1 MGGEHAWKYPV
12 MFELAPACGGG
23 WSGGRGVLS
32 TAVAI
37 ATAGGWCQ
45 TAASVYR
52 PVLVQNTE
60 YLLNTEYTPSHTAAA
75 RTGRKIVKPQS
86 PGSEWKHIVTIYC
99 HGSKA
104 AALLCRRNH
113 LNLLNVSCH
122 LRRKHYNV
130 LSSQENK
137 L

>member
-45 TAASVYR
+45 TAAS
-52 PVLVQNTE
+52 PQ
-60 YLLNTEYTPSHTAAA
+60 S
-75 RTGRKIVKPQS
+75 TGRFWSRIQS
-86 PGSEWKHIVTIYC
+86 IY
-99 HGSKA
+99 
-104 AALLCRRNH
+104 
-113 LNLLNVSCH
+113 
-122 LRRKHYNV
+122 
-130 LSSQENK
+130 
-137 L
+137 

>member
-1 MGGEHAWKYPV
+1 MLQHVGEGGVEA
-12 MFELAPACGGG
+12 G
-23 WSGGRGVLS
+23 GVLS

-75 RTGRKIVKPQS
+75 GTG
-86 PGSEWKHIVTIYC
+86 G
-99 HGSKA
+99 
-104 AALLCRRNH
+104 
-113 LNLLNVSCH
+113 
-122 LRRKHYNV
+122 
-130 LSSQENK
+130 K